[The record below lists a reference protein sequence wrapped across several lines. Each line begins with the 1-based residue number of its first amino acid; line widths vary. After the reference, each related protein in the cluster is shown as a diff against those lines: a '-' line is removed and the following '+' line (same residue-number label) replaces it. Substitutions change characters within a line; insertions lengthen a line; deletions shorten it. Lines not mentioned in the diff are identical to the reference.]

1 MKLSKII
8 NVAIWTGI
16 IGGVLSL
23 FCIMMSGA
31 GDHPEA
37 YKTYLIASAIV
48 FGFSILAAAVA
59 QRSES

>member
-1 MKLSKII
+1 MKPSKII
-8 NVAIWTGI
+8 TAAVWTGI
-16 IGGVLSL
+16 VGGIVSL
-23 FCIMMSGA
+23 LALMMSGA
-31 GDHPEA
+31 GDHADA